1 MRVAFCAECEN
12 GESVEIRVA
21 EGNSSE
27 YSRRSMI
34 CLALDRRGMVMWFSV
49 VSDGHAWVG
58 HRGCCRQEK
67 RVRRRDRKSGE

>member
-27 YSRRSMI
+27 YTVEG
-34 CLALDRRGMVMWFSV
+34 L
-49 VSDGHAWVG
+49 
-58 HRGCCRQEK
+58 
-67 RVRRRDRKSGE
+67 